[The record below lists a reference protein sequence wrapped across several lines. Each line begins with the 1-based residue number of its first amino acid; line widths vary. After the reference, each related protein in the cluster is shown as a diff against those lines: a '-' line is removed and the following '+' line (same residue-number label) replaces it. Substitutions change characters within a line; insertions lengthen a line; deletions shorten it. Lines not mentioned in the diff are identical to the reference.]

1 MAKKKAAPAT
11 TETEVTAPAAAP
23 TDQPEKQKKGA
34 RPKSTD
40 IQNGIPRPA
49 PNTACG
55 KIWNI
60 CDTISTNTGKPAERA
75 AVLEIARKEGLND
88 ATITTQHGR
97 WREYHGLVTKRGPR
111 PEKPAS
117 KAAEPTPASVE
128 AAVAPVGIVE

>member
-1 MAKKKAAPAT
+1 MAKKKAASAA
-11 TETEVTAPAAAP
+11 TETETNTAPAPAAEK
-23 TDQPEKQKKGA
+23 PEKQKKAA

-40 IQNGIPRPA
+40 IQNGISRPA

-75 AVLEIARKEGLND
+75 AVLEVARKEGLND

-117 KAAEPTPASVE
+117 KAAEPVPASVE